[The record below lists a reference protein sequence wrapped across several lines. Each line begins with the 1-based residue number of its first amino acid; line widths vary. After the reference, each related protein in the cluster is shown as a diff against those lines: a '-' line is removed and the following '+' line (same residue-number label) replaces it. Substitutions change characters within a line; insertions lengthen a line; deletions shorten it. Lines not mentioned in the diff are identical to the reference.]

1 MVSTSSVW
9 ESLSCFHSAEMTQK
23 YLRKCYQKTALKEA
37 DMQSY
42 NNCYPFIYYLEQ
54 GELYFKQAQL
64 TPLSIQPI
72 LLFYG
77 YIHLIKACVL
87 TIDPYYPQNTS
98 VLAHGV
104 TSRKRK
110 KQQYSFLK
118 DEIKIQKN
126 GLLSHFAQE
135 MFHVKHLE
143 AEKFQMGD
151 LLSQIPEMNDTF
163 QMVLAKRTHFPLS
176 RQDNLLTFGD
186 RTLDHYHMSRERL
199 SHFLKEKTNNKIDV
213 YNGSL
218 QILTPELVELPPIR
232 LNIRDNSY
240 SIPVDRSD
248 AYTLPEPIIHYLLL
262 YNLSM
267 IARYETEW
275 WSELLKSNSSD
286 DYPIIKNFL
295 CLSLE
300 KPPILIKNYLFSK
313 LQEGIN

>member
-1 MVSTSSVW
+1 MISPLSVW
-9 ESLSCFHSAEMTQK
+9 ESLSCFHSAEMAQK
-23 YLRKCYQKTALKEA
+23 YLKKCYQKISLNEA
-37 DMQSY
+37 DVQSY

-54 GELYFKQAQL
+54 GELYFKQAL
-64 TPLSIQPI
+64 ATPLSIQPI

-77 YIHLIKACVL
+77 YIHLIKACIL
-87 TIDPYYPQNTS
+87 TIDPFYPQNTS

-143 AEKFQMGD
+143 AEKFQMD
-151 LLSQIPEMNDTF
+151 ELLSQIPEMNDTF
-163 QMVLAKRTHFPLS
+163 KLIFNKRTHFPLS
-176 RQDNLLTFGD
+176 LNGQILSFPDEILH
-186 RTLDHYHMSRERL
+186 HYHMSEERL
-199 SHFLKEKTNNKIDV
+199 HQFLQEKTENRVDV
-213 YNGSL
+213 QNGQLSF
-218 QILTPELVELPPIR
+218 QDAVCGEIPPIR
-232 LNIRDNSY
+232 LNNKTSQY
-240 SIPVDRSD
+240 SLPCDRTQ

-295 CLSLE
+295 YLSLE
-300 KPPILIKNYLFSK
+300 KPPALIKDYLLSN
-313 LQEGIN
+313 L

>member
-1 MVSTSSVW
+1 MISPSSVW
-9 ESLSCFHSAEMTQK
+9 ESLSCFHSAEMAQK
-23 YLRKCYQKTALKEA
+23 YLKKCYQKLSLKEA
-37 DMQSY
+37 DVQSY

-54 GELYFKQAQL
+54 GELYFKQAL
-64 TPLSIQPI
+64 ITPLSIQPI

-87 TIDPYYPQNTS
+87 TLDPFYPQNTS

-143 AEKFQMGD
+143 AEKFQMGE
-151 LLSQIPEMNDTF
+151 LLSIIPEMNDTF
-163 QMVLAKRTHFPLS
+163 KMVLDKRTHFSLS
-176 RQDNLLTFGD
+176 QQDGTFSFSD
-186 RTLDHYHMSRERL
+186 EILDHYHMSEERFIQ
-199 SHFLKEKTNNKIDV
+199 FLKEKTEDGIEV
-213 YNGSL
+213 REGRQL
-218 QILTPELVELPPIR
+218 LVKGRQGELPPIR
-232 LNIRDNSY
+232 LNIRNNQFSLP
-240 SIPVDRSD
+240 IDRSE

-275 WSELLKSNSSD
+275 WSELLKSNSTN

-295 CLSLE
+295 SLSLE
-300 KPPILIKNYLFSK
+300 KPPVLVMNYLLSK
-313 LQEGIN
+313 I

>member
-1 MVSTSSVW
+1 MVSPVSLW
-9 ESLSCFHSAEMTQK
+9 ESLSCFHSAETAQK
-23 YLRKCYQKTALKEA
+23 FLKKCYQKLSLKEA
-37 DMQSY
+37 DVQSY

-54 GELYFKQAQL
+54 GELYFKQAL
-64 TPLSIQPI
+64 ITPQSIQPI

-87 TIDPYYPQNTS
+87 TIDPFYPQNTS

-143 AEKFQMGD
+143 AEKFQMGE

-163 QMVLAKRTHFPLS
+163 QMILGKQIHLS
-176 RQDNLLTFGD
+176 FSQQDETFSFSD
-186 RTLDHYHMSRERL
+186 EILDHYHMSEERFIQ
-199 SHFLKEKTNNKIDV
+199 FLREKTEGKIEVQD
-213 YNGSL
+213 GRQL
-218 QILTPELVELPPIR
+218 ILKHGQAEVPPIR
-232 LNIRDNSY
+232 MNIRNNQFSLP
-240 SIPVDRSD
+240 IDRSQ

-275 WSELLKSNSSD
+275 WSELLKSNASD

-300 KPPILIKNYLFSK
+300 KPPVLVRNYLLSK
-313 LQEGIN
+313 M

>member
-1 MVSTSSVW
+1 MISPTPVW
-9 ESLSCFHSAEMTQK
+9 ESLSCFHSAEMAQK
-23 YLRKCYQKTALKEA
+23 YLKKCYQKLSLKEA
-37 DMQSY
+37 DVQSY

-54 GELYFKQAQL
+54 GELYFKQAL
-64 TPLSIQPI
+64 ITPLSIQPI

-87 TIDPYYPQNTS
+87 TIDPFYPQNTS

-143 AEKFQMGD
+143 AEKFQMGE

-163 QMVLAKRTHFPLS
+163 QKVLNKRTQFSLVQHDQTLAFS
-176 RQDNLLTFGD
+176 DEI
-186 RTLDHYHMSRERL
+186 LDHYHMSEDRFV
-199 SHFLKEKTNNKIDV
+199 HFIKDKTDNKLEIKDGRQLIV
-213 YNGSL
+213 K
-218 QILTPELVELPPIR
+218 QEQCELPPIR
-232 LNIRDNSY
+232 LDIRNNQFSL
-240 SIPVDRSD
+240 SADRSE
-248 AYTLPEPIIHYLLL
+248 ASTLPEPIIHYLLL

-275 WSELLKSNSSD
+275 WSELLKSNATD

-295 CLSLE
+295 GLSLE
-300 KPPILIKNYLFSK
+300 KPPVLIKNYLLSK
-313 LQEGIN
+313 I

>member
-1 MVSTSSVW
+1 MMSTSSVW
-9 ESLSCFHSAEMTQK
+9 ESLSCFHSAETAQN
-23 YLRKCYQKTALKEA
+23 YLRKCYQKTDLKEA
-37 DMQSY
+37 DVQSY

-54 GELYFKQAQL
+54 GELYFKQALL

-87 TIDPYYPQNTS
+87 TIDPFYPQNTS

-151 LLSQIPEMNDTF
+151 LLSQIPEMDDTF
-163 QMVLAKRTHFPLS
+163 QLVLSKRTQFPIYQQDRFLS
-176 RQDNLLTFGD
+176 VPNEI
-186 RTLDHYHMSRERL
+186 LDHYHMSKERL
-199 SHFLKEKTNNKIDV
+199 AQFLKEKTANKIDIQD
-213 YNGSL
+213 GRL
-218 QILTPELVELPPIR
+218 HLLAPDPIELPPIR
-232 LNIRDNSY
+232 LNTRNNQY
-240 SIPVDRSD
+240 SISVDRSE

-300 KPPILIKNYLFSK
+300 KPPILVKNYLFTK
-313 LQEGIN
+313 MQGKRQ

>member
-1 MVSTSSVW
+1 MIYPLSVW
-9 ESLSCFHSAEMTQK
+9 ESLSCFHSAEMSQK
-23 YLRKCYQKTALKEA
+23 YLKKCYQKSSLNEA
-37 DMQSY
+37 EVQSY

-54 GELYFKQAQL
+54 GELYFKQAL
-64 TPLSIQPI
+64 ATPLSIQPI

-77 YIHLIKACVL
+77 YIHLIKACIL
-87 TIDPYYPQNTS
+87 TIDPFYPQNTS

-163 QMVLAKRTHFPLS
+163 KIVLNKQTQFPLS
-176 RQDNLLTFGD
+176 LNGQ
-186 RTLDHYHMSRERL
+186 TLFFSNEILNHYHMSEERL
-199 SHFLKEKTNNKIDV
+199 HQFLKEKTENKV
-213 YNGSL
+213 NVHNGHLSL
-218 QILTPELVELPPIR
+218 QDSLYEEIPPIR
-232 LNIRDNSY
+232 LNIKTRQY
-240 SIPVDRSD
+240 SLSCDRTG

-275 WSELLKSNSSD
+275 WSELLKTNSSN

-300 KPPILIKNYLFSK
+300 KPPVLIKKYLLSK
-313 LQEGIN
+313 L

>member
-1 MVSTSSVW
+1 MISPSPVW
-9 ESLSCFHSAEMTQK
+9 ESLSCFHSAEMAQK
-23 YLRKCYQKTALKEA
+23 YLKKCYQKLSLKEA
-37 DMQSY
+37 DMQCY

-54 GELYFKQAQL
+54 GELYFKQAVI

-87 TIDPYYPQNTS
+87 TIDPFYPQNTS

-143 AEKFQMGD
+143 AEKFQMGE
-151 LLSQIPEMNDTF
+151 LLSQIPEMNETF
-163 QMVLAKRTHFPLS
+163 QMVLHKRTQFGLS
-176 RQDNLLTFGD
+176 SQHDQTLSFSD
-186 RTLDHYHMSRERL
+186 DVLDHYHMSKERFTQ
-199 SHFLKEKTNNKIDV
+199 FLKEKTKEKITI
-213 YNGSL
+213 NGR
-218 QILTPELVELPPIR
+218 QIILDSNQVELPPIR
-232 LNIRDNSY
+232 LNIRNNQFSL
-240 SIPVDRSD
+240 PTDRSE

-275 WSELLKSNSSD
+275 WSELLKSNATD

-295 CLSLE
+295 GLSLE
-300 KPPILIKNYLFSK
+300 KPPILIKNYLLSK
-313 LQEGIN
+313 M

>member
-1 MVSTSSVW
+1 MISPSSVW
-9 ESLSCFHSAEMTQK
+9 ESLSCFHSAEMAQK
-23 YLRKCYQKTALKEA
+23 YLKKCYQKLSLKEA
-37 DMQSY
+37 DVQSY

-54 GELYFKQAQL
+54 GELYFKQAL
-64 TPLSIQPI
+64 ITPLSIQPI

-87 TIDPYYPQNTS
+87 TIDPFYPQNTS

-143 AEKFQMGD
+143 AEKFQMGE
-151 LLSQIPEMNDTF
+151 LLSVIPEMKETF
-163 QMVLAKRTHFPLS
+163 QMVLNKQTQFSLTQQNQTLS
-176 RQDNLLTFGD
+176 FSDEV
-186 RTLDHYHMSRERL
+186 LDHYHMSEDRFIQ
-199 SHFLKEKTNNKIDV
+199 FLKEKTENKV
-213 YNGSL
+213 KVQGGR
-218 QILTPELVELPPIR
+218 ELLLEHVQGELLPIR
-232 LNIRDNSY
+232 WNIRTNQFSL
-240 SIPVDRSD
+240 PADRSE
-248 AYTLPEPIIHYLLL
+248 AYNLPEPIIHYLLL

-275 WSELLKSNSSD
+275 WSELIKSNASD

-300 KPPILIKNYLFSK
+300 KPMVLIRNYLLSK
-313 LQEGIN
+313 M

>member
-1 MVSTSSVW
+1 MMSPLSVW
-9 ESLSCFHSAEMTQK
+9 ESLSCFHSAEMAQK
-23 YLRKCYQKTALKEA
+23 YLKKCYQKISLNEA
-37 DMQSY
+37 DVQSY

-54 GELYFKQAQL
+54 GELYFKQAL
-64 TPLSIQPI
+64 ATPLSIQPI

-77 YIHLIKACVL
+77 YIHLIKACIL
-87 TIDPYYPQNTS
+87 TIDPFYPQNTS

-126 GLLSHFAQE
+126 GLLSHFAKE

-143 AEKFQMGD
+143 AEKYQMGE
-151 LLSQIPEMNDTF
+151 LLSQIPEMDDTF
-163 QMVLAKRTHFPLS
+163 KLIFNKRTHIPLS
-176 RQDNLLTFGD
+176 LNGKILSFPDEILH
-186 RTLDHYHMSRERL
+186 HYHMSEERL
-199 SHFLKEKTNNKIDV
+199 HQFLKEKTENKVDV
-213 YNGSL
+213 QDGQLSL
-218 QILTPELVELPPIR
+218 QDSVYGEIPPIR
-232 LNIRDNSY
+232 LNNKTSQY
-240 SIPVDRSD
+240 SLSCDRTQ

-295 CLSLE
+295 YLSLE
-300 KPPILIKNYLFSK
+300 KPPALIKNYLLSN
-313 LQEGIN
+313 L